1 MRAILA
7 AIVVTLSAIAHT
19 VAAAASHASTSSS
32 SSNTHAILPLAST
45 SASTIATLPIL
56 RSVVVPSS
64 TIDHQ
69 VTSTANALSSSMV
82 ALWIIVGGV
91 IALVIACVF
100 FVVKACAKRR
110 QPVTKLS
117 VIDTLELRQFD
128 QLVVPLGPM
137 HSAHQ
142 APAQDEVPRSS
153 RFNLRPLPYDP
164 Q

>member
-1 MRAILA
+1 
-7 AIVVTLSAIAHT
+7 
-19 VAAAASHASTSSS
+19 
-32 SSNTHAILPLAST
+32 
-45 SASTIATLPIL
+45 
-56 RSVVVPSS
+56 
-64 TIDHQ
+64 
-69 VTSTANALSSSMV
+69 MV

-91 IALVIACVF
+91 LALVIACVF
-100 FVVKACAKRR
+100 FVVKACAKRH

-137 HSAHQ
+137 HHHEPAH
-142 APAQDEVPRSS
+142 DEVARTS